1 MSLKWLDWAQRLQA
15 IAQNGFTYCENPYDL
30 ERYGQVR
37 QIAAEVMA
45 TYADVEPSFV
55 SNLFEQEEG
64 YATPKVDVRAAVFQ
78 EDKILLVKE
87 REDGCWTLPGG
98 WVDVGESPS
107 EAIVREVYEESG
119 YLTKATKLLAL
130 YDRNHPRHNHPPL
143 RHHVYKLFFLCE
155 LVGGA
160 PAENLE
166 TSEVDFFAQQQIPEL
181 SLTRVVPSQIERLFE
196 HYYHP
201 NWQTDF
207 D

>member
-1 MSLKWLDWAQRLQA
+1 MSLKWLEWAQRLQA

-30 ERYGQVR
+30 QRYGQVR

-55 SNLFEQEEG
+55 SNLFEQEDG

-78 EDKILLVKE
+78 ENKILLVKE

-130 YDRNHPRHNHPPL
+130 YDRNHPRHNHPPM

-155 LVGGA
+155 LIGGA

-166 TSEVDFFAQQQIPEL
+166 TSEVEFFAQQQIPEL

-201 NWQTDF
+201 DWQTDF